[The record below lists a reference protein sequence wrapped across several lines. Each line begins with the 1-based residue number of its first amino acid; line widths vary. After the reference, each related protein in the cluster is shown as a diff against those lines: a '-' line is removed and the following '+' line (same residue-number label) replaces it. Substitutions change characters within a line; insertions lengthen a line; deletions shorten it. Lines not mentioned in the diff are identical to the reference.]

1 MYRSWAAGASRDEE
15 RANPAEKAA
24 SCAKVTELRE
34 KCGKTKKA
42 DENAREKKKKNLRTI
57 VQMRKHGRETSI
69 KNDDT

>member
-1 MYRSWAAGASRDEE
+1 LYRSRPAGASRDEE

-42 DENAREKKKKNLRTI
+42 DENAHEKKKKKLEDDCANEET
-57 VQMRKHGRETSI
+57 RKRNKHKKR
-69 KNDDT
+69 